1 MSPSASRSL
10 PSMLSGL
17 TTAVGAERFGR
28 FEALVF
34 VEARERFL
42 VVAVTVA
49 VADDEDGEQV
59 GREMW
64 VEEVVDVGRGGGGGG
79 GGGGDGGDEGE
90 V

>member
-10 PSMLSGL
+10 PSMSSGL

-42 VVAVTVA
+42 VA

>member
-10 PSMLSGL
+10 PSMSSGL

-42 VVAVTVA
+42 VAVA

-79 GGGGDGGDEGE
+79 GDGGDGGDEGE

>member
-1 MSPSASRSL
+1 MS
-10 PSMLSGL
+10 SGL

-79 GGGGDGGDEGE
+79 GDGGDGGDEGE

>member
-10 PSMLSGL
+10 PSMSSGL

-42 VVAVTVA
+42 VVAVAVA

-79 GGGGDGGDEGE
+79 GDGGDGGDEGE

>member
-79 GGGGDGGDEGE
+79 GDGGDEGE

>member
-10 PSMLSGL
+10 PSMSSGL
-17 TTAVGAERFGR
+17 TTAVGAERFER

-42 VVAVTVA
+42 VVAVV
-49 VADDEDGEQV
+49 VDEEGEQV
-59 GREMW
+59 EGMMW
-64 VEEVVDVGRGGGGGG
+64 VEEVVDAGGGGG
-79 GGGGDGGDEGE
+79 GGGGDEGDEGE

>member
-1 MSPSASRSL
+1 MS
-10 PSMLSGL
+10 SGL
-17 TTAVGAERFGR
+17 TTAVGAERFER

-42 VVAVTVA
+42 VVAA
-49 VADDEDGEQV
+49 G
-59 GREMW
+59 GREERGMMW
-64 VEEVVDVGRGGGGGG
+64 VEEVVDVGGCGGGGGG

>member
-10 PSMLSGL
+10 PSMSSCL
-17 TTAVGAERFGR
+17 TTAVGAERFER

-42 VVAVTVA
+42 VVAAGV
-49 VADDEDGEQV
+49 DEEGEQV
-59 GREMW
+59 GRERGMMW
-64 VEEVVDVGRGGGGGG
+64 VEEVVDVGGGGGGG
-79 GGGGDGGDEGE
+79 DGDGGDGGDEGE

>member
-1 MSPSASRSL
+1 
-10 PSMLSGL
+10 
-17 TTAVGAERFGR
+17 
-28 FEALVF
+28 
-34 VEARERFL
+34 
-42 VVAVTVA
+42 VAVA